1 MSRVETEMKGRG
13 MGSAWGLHGHLP
25 GWGPLGAQIT
35 MLCYGCGMG
44 LGRILAC
51 YLDLDDGGG
60 GDGVES
66 CAKSLSTVCP
76 PGALAVAG

>member
-1 MSRVETEMKGRG
+1 
-13 MGSAWGLHGHLP
+13 
-25 GWGPLGAQIT
+25 
-35 MLCYGCGMG
+35 MLCDGRGMG

-66 CAKSLSTVCP
+66 CAKGLSTVCP
-76 PGALAVAG
+76 TRALAVAG

>member
-1 MSRVETEMKGRG
+1 
-13 MGSAWGLHGHLP
+13 
-25 GWGPLGAQIT
+25 
-35 MLCYGCGMG
+35 MLCDGRGMG

-66 CAKSLSTVCP
+66 CAKGVSNQGFGGGWVK
-76 PGALAVAG
+76 AGKSGPAYLG